1 MKTHLNRQLIHV
13 WLNHGI
19 KKFLHA
25 YIVKIRTF
33 VKTHLNLLI
42 HAAIDRQ
49 LITAFMFAV
58 KIQNQKQAFTATQGL
73 VLGLK
78 GSFGHEG
85 STATEF

>member
-19 KKFLHA
+19 KNFLHA
-25 YIVKIRTF
+25 YMVKIRTF

-42 HAAIDRQ
+42 HTAIERQLQ

-78 GSFGHEG
+78 AGLIW
-85 STATEF
+85 T